1 MSTLDL
7 HRSRPGL
14 PILADG
20 VLLSLGDED
29 DGGGG
34 SQCHV
39 VQQILSREEH
49 QGFSGVRKM

>member
-1 MSTLDL
+1 MAAA
-7 HRSRPGL
+7 
-14 PILADG
+14 IADR

-34 SQCHV
+34 CQCHGI
-39 VQQILSREEH
+39 QQILFREEH